1 MREGCDFRTGWG
13 DNEVL
18 SPRFYLD
25 PREGEGEGAPLSD
38 VDSKL
43 ITQSLVLE
51 ETDHALKDEI
61 DHSVRSASRASRGSR
76 LHHP

>member
-1 MREGCDFRTGWG
+1 M
-13 DNEVL
+13 
-18 SPRFYLD
+18 
-25 PREGEGEGAPLSD
+25 SD